1 MRVTSPPPPQPQ
13 NRFRRIDFIC
23 ATIAGDNVDSAS
35 HNKDAPAVLKEVLE
49 LDATVSVALEF
60 AQNNPGG
67 YLAFLVIIYLVLLEG
82 TLVIVTADHDC
93 GKQAI

>member
-1 MRVTSPPPPQPQ
+1 M
-13 NRFRRIDFIC
+13 
-23 ATIAGDNVDSAS
+23 AGDNIDSAS

-67 YLAFLVIIYLVLLEG
+67 HLGFLS
-82 TLVIVTADHDC
+82 
-93 GKQAI
+93 